1 MSTERIEPIEV
12 KSISPGEKEKE
23 QEANSNEDAT
33 SKRSHKWNW
42 QDALYLLFL
51 LFLVI
56 FMAYRYTPNLTGE
69 VPGMWWDPLLNI
81 WTLSWDT
88 NTLLHHATH
97 LWQGQLLYPNSLTL
111 SYSEN
116 LLGEAIF
123 FAPFFLLTH
132 NPVLAY
138 NITFYLTFLLCGVNM
153 YIAARH
159 YTGRPLAAFVAA
171 LIYAFAPYRLAQIDH
186 IHVVAGEWIALAF
199 LFLDLSLQH
208 SRWRHWILFALFYLL
223 QLLSS
228 IYYGIF
234 LTYTLLAYLLIRYSW
249 PFVKQVRQ
257 KRWAY
262 IKPLLIQGVKP
273 LVVFFTASIPLF
285 ILMRPYLESL
295 NSGFARSTFEAVG
308 YSAFVRDFRFT
319 AIFNWLHG
327 IPSYNG
333 VVIFPD
339 GEHFLFLGWTVMA
352 LTVFGVAL
360 AFWRKNTTMRA
371 FAWTGLIVLLFAFGP
386 NLQYS
391 TPSGAPLLPTQSY
404 SQPFP
409 PNIPMPWLLAYYVL
423 PGFQGLRVPARLVG
437 VLLMMLAL
445 LSANVIAWLQENLH
459 ARTQQAHSLLKH
471 FAFLTPAI
479 LCLLVVI
486 PCAILLEGVPA
497 YLPITHVPTGNSIPA
512 VYQWL
517 TVHDDAQPVVELP
530 MAHMDENFT
539 RKDEAWY
546 DYYALYHDHPI
557 VNGWS
562 GYRPDLTTTISTL
575 LLNFPSRASLEIL
588 EKYHVKYVV
597 FHPQLFL
604 RYESPIVVDN
614 TLAKMQ
620 VSSQLRFIATFGSNL
635 SRNDS
640 LWEVI

>member
-1 MSTERIEPIEV
+1 
-12 KSISPGEKEKE
+12 
-23 QEANSNEDAT
+23 
-33 SKRSHKWNW
+33 
-42 QDALYLLFL
+42 
-51 LFLVI
+51 
-56 FMAYRYTPNLTGE
+56 
-69 VPGMWWDPLLNI
+69 
-81 WTLSWDT
+81 
-88 NTLLHHATH
+88 
-97 LWQGQLLYPNSLTL
+97 
-111 SYSEN
+111 
-116 LLGEAIF
+116 
-123 FAPFFLLTH
+123 
-132 NPVLAY
+132 
-138 NITFYLTFLLCGVNM
+138 M

-186 IHVVAGEWIALAF
+186 IHVVAGEWIPLAF

-234 LTYTLLAYLLIRYSW
+234 LTYTLLAYVLIRYSW

-262 IKPLLIQGVKP
+262 IKQLLIQSIKP

-360 AFWRKNTTMRA
+360 AFWRKNATMRA

-423 PGFQGLRVPARLVG
+423 PGFQGPARSRSPRWCIINDARSPIRKRDS
-437 VLLMMLAL
+437 LA
-445 LSANVIAWLQENLH
+445 
-459 ARTQQAHSLLKH
+459 ARKFTCQD
-471 FAFLTPAI
+471 T
-479 LCLLVVI
+479 
-486 PCAILLEGVPA
+486 
-497 YLPITHVPTGNSIPA
+497 TG
-512 VYQWL
+512 
-517 TVHDDAQPVVELP
+517 AQPLEALFFSYTRNTVLTGSDPMRHFVGRSSGLFTSHPCSDRKLYPRCLP
-530 MAHMDENFT
+530 MAC
-539 RKDEAWY
+539 R
-546 DYYALYHDHPI
+546 
-557 VNGWS
+557 S
-562 GYRPDLTTTISTL
+562 
-575 LLNFPSRASLEIL
+575 
-588 EKYHVKYVV
+588 
-597 FHPQLFL
+597 
-604 RYESPIVVDN
+604 
-614 TLAKMQ
+614 
-620 VSSQLRFIATFGSNL
+620 
-635 SRNDS
+635 
-640 LWEVI
+640 